1 MPELI
6 LHHFEVSPFA
16 EKVRLMLGLKQLT
29 WRSVEIPR
37 IMPKPDLIA
46 LTGGYRRTPVLQ
58 IGADIYC
65 DTRLIA
71 TELEARHPH
80 PSLFSDGVRGLA
92 LALAEWSDGAL
103 FRAAVGLTMSATRAS
118 LPAEFLRDRREFL
131 TFLDFDQL
139 EADLPHFSAQLRA
152 HADLIEQQL
161 TDGRPFLL
169 GETPGIVD
177 AQAFSPL
184 WMVRAR
190 VERARELFEVFPR
203 LAAWE
208 QRVQA
213 LGHGRPVTMTAGEAH
228 AVARSSL
235 PRPAAGVD
243 PRDPLK
249 LTSGEPVSVA
259 PDDYGKDAV
268 SGRLVS
274 LTVHEVAVQRADPA
288 VGTVVVHFPRIGY
301 RINAAACE
309 SRHPGG
315 SPRH

>member
-6 LHHFEVSPFA
+6 LHHFEASPFA
-16 EKVRLMLGLKQLT
+16 EKARLMLGLKQLA

-80 PSLFSDGVRGLA
+80 PSLFPGGQRGLA
-92 LALAEWSDGAL
+92 LALAAWSDGTL
-103 FRAAVGLTMSATRAS
+103 FESAVGLSMAS
-118 LPAEFLRDRREFL
+118 MPNLPADFIKDRREFL
-131 TFLDFDQL
+131 SFLDFDRL
-139 EADLPHFSAQLRA
+139 ESEIPRFVSQLRG
-152 HADLIEQQL
+152 HADLIDQQL
-161 TDGRPFLL
+161 GDGRAFLGGEAPGLMDVEAYFPF
-169 GETPGIVD
+169 
-177 AQAFSPL
+177 

-190 VERARELFEVFPR
+190 VPSAAEF
-203 LAAWE
+203 LAGFTHLSPWE

-213 LGHGRPVTMTAGEAH
+213 LGRGRPVAMTAAEAH

-235 PRPAAGVD
+235 PRHGAGVD
-243 PRDPLK
+243 ARDPLK
-249 LTSGEPVSVA
+249 LAVGQTVSVA
-259 PDDYGKDAV
+259 PDDYGKDPV
-268 SGRLVS
+268 SGRLVT

-301 RINAAACE
+301 RV
-309 SRHPGG
+309 SRVQ
-315 SPRH
+315 S